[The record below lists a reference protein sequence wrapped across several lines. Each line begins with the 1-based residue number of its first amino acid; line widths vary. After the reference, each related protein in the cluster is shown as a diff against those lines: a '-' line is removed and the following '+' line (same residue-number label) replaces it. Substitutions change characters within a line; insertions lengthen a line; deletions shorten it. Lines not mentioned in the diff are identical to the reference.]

1 MAISGEGRFGRFSA
15 TKARAQHLIRRS
27 FSRVAVRPISSTT
40 CPGIARFCNPHLMG
54 PFHLGAD
61 YFWQR
66 AFFSSFCTPL
76 SIRTRVCLCHVQKR
90 RQDTR
95 QSRQVHAL
103 NSTLAQVAPKL
114 SMDAAGLGASVI
126 AGWSLDSIAW
136 SRSISPSMA
145 PSWLRMCGLWYSLDD
160 RTSDASRRFIAQLWS
175 KSPNRKL

>member
-1 MAISGEGRFGRFSA
+1 MASSGDARFGGCSAITARAPSLTCSAIS
-15 TKARAQHLIRRS
+15 LL
-27 FSRVAVRPISSTT
+27 AVRPISSTT

-66 AFFSSFCTPL
+66 AFFSSFCTPS
-76 SIRTRVCLCHVQKR
+76 SIRTGVCLRHVQKR

-126 AGWSLDSIAW
+126 AGWSLGSIAW
-136 SRSISPSMA
+136 SRSMSPSTA
-145 PSWLRMCGLWYSLDD
+145 PSWLRMCGLWHSLDD